1 MCAPVAVSPC
11 LSSPRTQR
19 RIHSL
24 RNKCGGEGGGEE
36 HPAAEASSH
45 GGKKTKHTEERRH
58 LGQIHATDSTARHYW
73 SVEGGQRREE
83 V

>member
-45 GGKKTKHTEERRH
+45 GGKKNKT
-58 LGQIHATDSTARHYW
+58 Y
-73 SVEGGQRREE
+73 RREAALRTDPCYRFDRSALLE
-83 V
+83 CGGRSKT